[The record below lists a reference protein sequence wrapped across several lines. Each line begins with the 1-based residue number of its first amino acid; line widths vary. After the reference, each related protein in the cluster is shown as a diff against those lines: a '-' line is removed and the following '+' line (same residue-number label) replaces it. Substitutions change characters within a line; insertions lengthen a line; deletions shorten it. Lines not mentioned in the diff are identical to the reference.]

1 MRGAVVRARGFVIVF
16 VAAAAPPSSGSRGGA
31 GGRAATT
38 RPSPGPTG
46 RVETKKGPV
55 SRDCEAASRR
65 RLSSSRCC
73 LTSSGPG
80 LGPVTMAA
88 WWYRASAMTGD
99 PRGARRDRGG
109 VAQSH
114 PPRKPKRLGEAK
126 VSEASHGMS
135 HGTASENPRERSVAD
150 RKPCP
155 SRARAR
161 GEGEAST
168 MTSALAPAAPVP
180 PAVARFPRR
189 EGRRRGTRA
198 PGASSASARVET
210 DADVIANHER
220 ILGIR
225 DAPKDTVLMF
235 SYGANINPYTL
246 NRRGIGPTASA
257 VARAPGRRLV
267 FIHRGGYASLEVA
280 VDDDATKNDA
290 GLGERTRGALGTV
303 HRISKTELAAV
314 RRWEIGYEMREIDV
328 VVADPR
334 GTERR
339 ATRMGTG
346 MRMGTARS
354 TASEAAATTTRGR
367 KSRGSPRMTWRR
379 ASDASARRCSSRRG
393 PRG

>member
-1 MRGAVVRARGFVIVF
+1 
-16 VAAAAPPSSGSRGGA
+16 
-31 GGRAATT
+31 
-38 RPSPGPTG
+38 
-46 RVETKKGPV
+46 
-55 SRDCEAASRR
+55 
-65 RLSSSRCC
+65 
-73 LTSSGPG
+73 
-80 LGPVTMAA
+80 
-88 WWYRASAMTGD
+88 
-99 PRGARRDRGG
+99 
-109 VAQSH
+109 
-114 PPRKPKRLGEAK
+114 
-126 VSEASHGMS
+126 
-135 HGTASENPRERSVAD
+135 
-150 RKPCP
+150 
-155 SRARAR
+155 
-161 GEGEAST
+161 

-220 ILGIR
+220 ILGLR

-235 SYGANINPYTL
+235 SYGANINPHTL

-328 VVADPR
+328 VVADPPGYR
-334 GTERR
+334 AAGDEGGDGEEDGDGEDDGVGGGGDDDAREEEQGVAEFDLAPGERR
-339 ATRMGTG
+339 VRATVFLTKR
-346 MRMGTARS
+346 TARLKTPVAPFAEYIAKIVDGAES
-354 TASEAAATTTRGR
+354 MRLDEGYVAELRALASKAPASNERGR
-367 KSRGSPRMTWRR
+367 EYFDIAAEWSEDYGFGFGAMFKRK
-379 ASDASARRCSSRRG
+379 
-393 PRG
+393 